1 MTRETDPPRETARSG
16 VLSPIRGAGKR
27 RHVIT
32 TLLLLSDPQFIM
44 GFGSYDESEQESQT
58 PNDEDEGEGVN
69 VHENNHQGEVTFE
82 SDASADE
89 LLDQLE
95 EMKSDA
101 SED

>member
-1 MTRETDPPRETARSG
+1 
-16 VLSPIRGAGKR
+16 
-27 RHVIT
+27 
-32 TLLLLSDPQFIM
+32 M
-44 GFGSYDESEQESQT
+44 GFGSYDESEQESQEL
-58 PNDEDEGEGVN
+58 NDEDEGEGVS

-95 EMKSDA
+95 AMKSDA